1 MRTDDLDYDLPAS
14 AIAQV
19 PLEPRDSARL
29 LVDRGPGAAPLH
41 RRVADLP
48 ALLEPGDLLVV
59 NTTRVL
65 PARVEIVRPGGGAG
79 ELLLLEE
86 RDDGWWEVL
95 CQPARRL
102 RRGDVVLARRGGL
115 AFHVGDDVGDGRKLV
130 RPDGD
135 GPLLAALDEA
145 GEMPL
150 PPYISE
156 RLGDPER
163 YQTVFSDRPA
173 SAAAPTAGLHLTEAV
188 LERLAARG
196 VGTAA
201 VELVV
206 GLDTFRPLSSDRVED
221 HVIHT
226 ERYHVPDAT
235 WDSVHAARES
245 GAQVVAVGTTTVRA
259 LESRAVRGEA
269 SGRTDLFI
277 TPGFRFSV
285 VDRMLTNFHLPRTSL
300 LAMVQAFVGPRW
312 RDLYSTALQ
321 EGYRFLSFGD
331 AQLLTRS
338 HDPDPPDPVSGREAP
353 ADPPDGAAR
362 GHGAVTG

>member
-1 MRTDDLDYDLPAS
+1 MRTDELDYELPAS

-19 PLEPRDSARL
+19 PVEPRDSARL
-29 LVDRGPGAAPLH
+29 LVDRGPGAPPAH
-41 RRVADLP
+41 RRVAELP
-48 ALLEPGDLLVV
+48 ALLRAGDVLVV

-65 PARVEIVRPGGGAG
+65 PARVEVVRTGGGAG

-86 RDDGWWEVL
+86 REDGWWEVL
-95 CQPARRL
+95 CRPARRI
-102 RRGDVVLARRGGL
+102 RRGDVVKSLRGGVQ
-115 AFHVGDDVGDGRKLV
+115 FHVGDDVGDGRKLV
-130 RPDGD
+130 RPVGD
-135 GPLLAALDEA
+135 GPLPAALDEA

-150 PPYISE
+150 PPYITE
-156 RLGDPER
+156 RLADPER

-173 SAAAPTAGLHLTEAV
+173 SAAAPTAGLHLTPGV
-188 LERLAARG
+188 LDRLAASG
-196 VGTAA
+196 VVTAE

-206 GLDTFRPLSSDRVED
+206 GLDTFRPLSTARVED

-226 ERYHVPDAT
+226 ERYHVPDST
-235 WDSVHAARES
+235 WEAVRTARRS

-277 TPGFRFSV
+277 TPGFGFSV
-285 VDRMLTNFHLPRTSL
+285 VDRMMTNFHLPRTSL

-331 AQLLTRS
+331 AQLLTRC
-338 HDPDPPDPVSGREAP
+338 DEPEPRAGTV
-353 ADPPDGAAR
+353 R
-362 GHGAVTG
+362 G